1 MTDNLTQLDE
11 LADQLQAKAAASSA
25 QRAAHTLIA
34 GDAPL
39 RQTVIALAAGAQLSE
54 HENPGYATLHVL
66 RGNAR
71 LVAGQDTWQL
81 RAGSHLVIP
90 GQRHSVE
97 ADADTV
103 VLLSAVLAS
112 EDLPIGH

>member
-39 RQTVIALAAGAQLSE
+39 RETVIALAAGAQMSE
-54 HENPGYATLHVL
+54 HENPGYATVQVL
-66 RGNAR
+66 RGQAR
-71 LVAGQDTWQL
+71 LLAGQETWQL
-81 RAGSHLVIP
+81 RTGSHLVIP
-90 GQRHSVE
+90 DRRHSVE
-97 ADADTV
+97 ADTDTV
-103 VLLSAVLAS
+103 LLLSAVLAN
-112 EDLPIGH
+112 EDLPIDR